1 MAGLLDQWR
10 KIAYNEQADRTE
22 LQNFWANYF
31 NIEKDIYEQLLSDPD
46 TEVRGTVKELAE
58 KYGQDVMTMVGFLD
72 GINESL
78 KEENP
83 IEDLSEDTQVNLVF
97 DKALLYKNMVAAK
110 ADWLYEL
117 PQWKE
122 IFSEEELKALYK
134 EQRDSGTVRKPK
146 KIGRNDP
153 CPCGSGK
160 KYKLVICHFTIRVHK
175 SRGLIRSPTKIQIGL
190 LHITRQFH
198 FPKNNLYRL
207 VRGTSRYH
215 LSLSQYVPV
224 IGGHIPMQSIIFQIG
239 KVIPILDRN
248 RQILVIYQTRF
259 DILIYFFHCK
269 QMRMWFPDSIYQP
282 ITTKTTKRRDTL
294 GTIIPS
300 VAPIPPT
307 VGIYLS
313 ERLIHPI
320 PNTTALSHRF

>member
-1 MAGLLDQWR
+1 MVYNIVSGLGMPAVCNILTDKGETKMAGLLDQWR

-78 KEENP
+78 KDENP

-160 KYKLVICHFTIRVHK
+160 KYKKCCGR
-175 SRGLIRSPTKIQIGL
+175 
-190 LHITRQFH
+190 
-198 FPKNNLYRL
+198 
-207 VRGTSRYH
+207 
-215 LSLSQYVPV
+215 
-224 IGGHIPMQSIIFQIG
+224 
-239 KVIPILDRN
+239 
-248 RQILVIYQTRF
+248 
-259 DILIYFFHCK
+259 
-269 QMRMWFPDSIYQP
+269 
-282 ITTKTTKRRDTL
+282 
-294 GTIIPS
+294 
-300 VAPIPPT
+300 
-307 VGIYLS
+307 
-313 ERLIHPI
+313 
-320 PNTTALSHRF
+320 